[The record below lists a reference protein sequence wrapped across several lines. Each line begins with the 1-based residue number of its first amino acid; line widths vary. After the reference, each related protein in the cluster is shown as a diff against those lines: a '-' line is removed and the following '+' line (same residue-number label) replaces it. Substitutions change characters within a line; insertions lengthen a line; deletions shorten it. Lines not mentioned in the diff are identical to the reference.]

1 MVVAVVMV
9 AALCAVGA
17 LALPRVGGGRSFEVE
32 RAEVSSPAGKEA
44 SGGRGAAADDA
55 GGSGGSGDDATGK
68 PSVPAA
74 ERASAGRSVVVVH
87 VDGAVKAPGVYE
99 LRSAMPR
106 VDDAVRAAG
115 GLRDDADT
123 TSVNLASVVSDGQKV
138 HIPAEG
144 EEVPPEDGQEGS
156 GAAGAATGAAAAAGA
171 QAQDG
176 AKVNIN
182 TADEAELQ
190 RLPGVGEATARA
202 IVEDRRNNGA
212 FSTPED
218 LMRVSGIGE
227 KKFERMRSMVCV

>member
-1 MVVAVVMV
+1 MVVAVVLV

-17 LALPRVGGGRSFEVE
+17 LALPRVGGGGSFEVE
-32 RAEVSSPAGKEA
+32 RADRSA
-44 SGGRGAAADDA
+44 SAVKVATGAKGTAADEDEE
-55 GGSGGSGDDATGK
+55 GSGGSDDAAAS
-68 PSVPAA
+68 PSQKTVRSTAQ
-74 ERASAGRSVVVVH
+74 RSVVVVH
-87 VDGAVKAPGVYE
+87 VDGAVRVPGVYE

-144 EEVPPEDGQEGS
+144 EEVPTEDGQEGS